1 MFPSGDTPFL
11 FLNIYRQPFTVY
23 HLFVRIL
30 HITSARAFGGGEK
43 HLLDLTRELKTRG
56 HDVFIA
62 LRPSNEWQSRFDFLP
77 GENFLHVSIRNSFGV
92 FSAER
97 IAKFV
102 RENNI
107 EIIHAHTGRDYL
119 PASIVC
125 RITKNTKFVL
135 TRHVLFPMKPFHR
148 FALKNVSKAI
158 AVSPAVAT
166 NLQKIFPKEKIVL
179 ISNGINTENRAGEPG
194 ESLNKDFRFLH
205 NVPFDAQLVGTIG
218 ELKVLKGQR
227 DFVLAANLV
236 SRKFPDAYFVIVGK
250 DNSIRQEFRQE
261 LKRLVKVLNLGN
273 RFLWLNWV
281 EDTAPLLAAL
291 DVFVSASHTESF
303 GLAMLEAMASAKAIV
318 ATETEGARELIQNEK
333 TGKLVPLKEPVHL
346 AEAIGEFLEDKNLR
360 ETLGKNA
367 RENAKER
374 FSLEKMIDETEK
386 LYQKLRL

>member
-1 MFPSGDTPFL
+1 
-11 FLNIYRQPFTVY
+11 
-23 HLFVRIL
+23 LFVRIL
-30 HITSARAFGGGEK
+30 HITSARTFGGGEK
-43 HLLDLTRELKTRG
+43 HLLDLTRGLKTRG

-62 LRPSNEWQSRFDFLP
+62 LRPTNEWQSKFDFLP
-77 GENFLHVSIRNSFGV
+77 AENFLHVSIRNSFGV

-107 EIIHAHTGRDYL
+107 EIIHAHVGRDYL

-125 RITKNTKFVL
+125 RITRNTKFVL

-158 AVSPAVAT
+158 AVSPSVAS
-166 NLQKIFPKEKIVL
+166 NLQKIFPKDKIVL
-179 ISNGINTENRAGEPG
+179 ISNGIEAEKRAGETR

-205 NVPFDAQLVGTIG
+205 NIPFDAQLVGTIG

-236 SRKFPDAYFVIVGK
+236 ARKFPEAYFVIVGK
-250 DNSIRQEFRQE
+250 DNSTRQEFRQE

-281 EDTAPLLAAL
+281 EDTAPILAAL

-303 GLAMLEAMASAKAIV
+303 GLAMLEAMASAAAIV
-318 ATETEGARELIQNEK
+318 ATETGGARELIENET
-333 TGKLVPLKEPVHL
+333 TGKLVPIKDPIQL
-346 AEAIGEFLEDKNLR
+346 AAAIGEFLEDENLR
-360 ETLGKNA
+360 RTVGKNA
-367 RENAKER
+367 QESAKKR

-386 LYQKLRL
+386 LYEKL

>member
-11 FLNIYRQPFTVY
+11 FLNIYRQPFSVY

-43 HLLDLTRELKTRG
+43 HLLDLTRELKNRG

-77 GENFLHVSIRNSFGV
+77 EENFLHVSIRNSFGV

-107 EIIHAHTGRDYL
+107 EIIHAHTGRDFL

-125 RITKNTKFVL
+125 RITRNTKFVL

-158 AVSPAVAT
+158 AVSPSVAS
-166 NLQKIFPKEKIVL
+166 NLQKIFPKDKIVL
-179 ISNGINTENRAGEPG
+179 ISNGINIENQTDEERENL
-194 ESLNKDFRFLH
+194 SKDFRFLH
-205 NVPFDAQLVGTIG
+205 NIPFDAQLIGTVG

-236 SRKFPDAYFVIVGK
+236 ARKYPEAYFVIVGK

-303 GLAMLEAMASAKAIV
+303 GLAMLEAMASGTAIV
-318 ATETEGARELIQNEK
+318 AAETEGAKELFENEK
-333 TGKLVPLKEPVHL
+333 TAKLVPIKDSIRL
-346 AEAIGEFLEDKNLR
+346 AAAIGEFLEDENLR
-360 ETLGKNA
+360 ETLGRNA
-367 RENAKER
+367 KETAKER

-386 LYQKLRL
+386 LYQELYL